1 MSNPKTMTAPEA
13 PQHAEG
19 SPAWVDLA
27 KARLKAYSA
36 QIERL
41 KAENL
46 NLKRTVKHMERRI
59 MRSEH
64 RDD

>member
-1 MSNPKTMTAPEA
+1 MLDPKAAPEA

-27 KARLKAYSA
+27 KARLTSYST
-36 QIERL
+36 QIARL
-41 KAENL
+41 KTENL
-46 NLKRTVKHMERRI
+46 NLKRTVKQMERRI
-59 MRSEH
+59 LRSEH

>member
-1 MSNPKTMTAPEA
+1 MLSPETSPEA

-27 KARLKAYSA
+27 KARLTSYST
-36 QIERL
+36 QIARL
-41 KAENL
+41 KTENL
-46 NLKRTVKHMERRI
+46 NLKRTIKQMERRI
-59 MRSEH
+59 LRSEH

>member
-1 MSNPKTMTAPEA
+1 VSDTKTATEA
-13 PQHAEG
+13 PQSVEG

-36 QIERL
+36 QIDRL

-59 MRSEH
+59 LRSEH
-64 RDD
+64 KDD